1 MTSAVTSSSNNL
13 SWFHNLVSVRVI
25 ALIAAAIVI
34 NIVGGQINDAL
45 RLPIFLDSIGTVLV
59 AVLAGPAAGG
69 LAGLL
74 TNLIWGLITNP
85 VAAAFAPVALVI
97 GVVAGLLARIGWF
110 KTIWQAAISGVVIAF
125 FLTLVAVPIQVY
137 LFGGVTGAG
146 SDFAVA
152 YLSHL
157 GQSLF
162 GSVALTVFGSNVADK
177 VITTVL
183 IWIVVKQLPKRLI
196 SGYEYLMYSEAA

>member
-1 MTSAVTSSSNNL
+1 MSTQTANTASLISTRV
-13 SWFHNLVSVRVI
+13 LV
-25 ALIAAAIVI
+25 LIAAAIVI

-59 AVLAGPAAGG
+59 AVLAGPIAGG

-74 TNLIWGLITNP
+74 TNLIWGLLTNP

-97 GVVAGLLARIGWF
+97 GVVAGVLARLGWF
-110 KTIWQAAISGVVIAF
+110 RTIWQAAISGVVIAF

-152 YLSHL
+152 YLSQV

-162 GSVALTVFGSNVADK
+162 GSVALTVFGSNIIDK
-177 VITTVL
+177 VVTAL
-183 IWIVVKQLPKRLI
+183 VVWLLVRQLPQRLV
-196 SGYEYLMYSEAA
+196 SGYEYLKFSRA

>member
-1 MTSAVTSSSNNL
+1 MSSTQTAAAG
-13 SWFHNLVSVRVI
+13 LVNTRVLV
-25 ALIAAAIVI
+25 LITAAIVI
-34 NIVGGQINDAL
+34 NIVGGQINDAI

-59 AVLAGPAAGG
+59 AVLAGPIAGG

-74 TNLIWGLITNP
+74 TNLIWGLLTNP

-97 GVVAGLLARIGWF
+97 GVVAGILARVGWF

-152 YLSHL
+152 YLSQL

-162 GSVALTVFGSNVADK
+162 GSVAFTVFGSNVIDK
-177 VITTVL
+177 IVTAVIVWL
-183 IWIVVKQLPKRLI
+183 LVRQLPQRLV
-196 SGYEYLMYSEAA
+196 SGYDYLKYSRA